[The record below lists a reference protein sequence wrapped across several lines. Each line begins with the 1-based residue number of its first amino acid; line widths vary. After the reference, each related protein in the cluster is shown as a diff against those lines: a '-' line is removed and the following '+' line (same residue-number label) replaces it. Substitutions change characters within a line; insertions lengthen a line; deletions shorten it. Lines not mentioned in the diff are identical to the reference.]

1 MNKEKFTLIT
11 VLVHHNS
18 PEECIQLV
26 EQLEEIKEL
35 NHKVIVVDNKSEVD
49 SFEKLKNELS
59 SFKCDL
65 IQNSCNGGY
74 GSGMNLGVKHGQK
87 YQPDY
92 IQIINTDVA
101 IHNPNYLKSIIQ
113 LFETDKNIGVVGP
126 CVFYKDK
133 SIQNT
138 ILPQVSLKST
148 IFFNKSIK
156 QKSFKEEPP
165 KLYPVEVING
175 VCMII
180 RNSTFNSVKGFDEDF
195 FMYGEENDICYR
207 TIKAGYSV
215 NFWSGESI
223 IHFEEHNKTTI
234 KEIGWRD
241 MLVRANQILFLQK
254 HNLILAPFISSLFS
268 FSLIIKA
275 LTGYQFNF
283 LPLRKFVFYLFKP
296 LLLNKLIR
304 SKMSVSSSTLNKD
317 KQ

>member
-1 MNKEKFTLIT
+1 MNNVNFSLIT

-26 EQLEEIKEL
+26 SELVQIKEL
-35 NHKVIVVDNKSEVD
+35 SHKIIVVDNQSD
-49 SFEKLKNELS
+49 ADCFQKLKAELT
-59 SFKCDL
+59 SFNCEL
-65 IQNSCNGGY
+65 IQNSCNNGY

-101 IHNPNYLKSIIQ
+101 IHNPNYLKTIIK
-113 LFETDKNIGVVGP
+113 LFETDKNIGIIGP
-126 CVFYKDK
+126 CVLYKDK

-148 IFFNKSIK
+148 LFFNKTIK
-156 QKSFKEEPP
+156 QKSFTEEHP
-165 KLYPVEVING
+165 KLYPVEVVNG
-175 VCMII
+175 VCMFI
-180 RNSTFNSVKGFDEDF
+180 RNSTFNSINGFDEDF
-195 FMYGEENDICYR
+195 FMYGEENDICHR

-223 IHFEEHNKTTI
+223 IHFEEHNKTIT

-241 MLVRANQILFLQK
+241 LLVRANQILFLQK
-254 HNLILAPFISSLFS
+254 HSPHLAPLISILFS
-268 FSLIIKA
+268 LSFIAKKLK
-275 LTGYQFNF
+275 GYEYTF
-283 LPLRKFVFYLFKP
+283 LLLSKSIFYLFKP
-296 LLLNKLIR
+296 L
-304 SKMSVSSSTLNKD
+304 TLNKVIRLEKSTPK